1 MVEFEGMAFNIKYL
15 YTIKITDKTIIEI
28 RLTYGN
34 SDRIVSHDFQYK
46 TSAEA
51 KEHFQVLMDK
61 IRAAE
66 KIIYSYHN

>member
-46 TSAEA
+46 TSVEA
-51 KEHFQVLMDK
+51 KEQFQVLMDK
-61 IRAAE
+61 IWTAE

>member
-1 MVEFEGMAFNIKYL
+1 MVEFEEMAFNIKYL
-15 YTIKITDKTIIEI
+15 YTIKITNKTIIEI

-34 SDRIVSHDFQYK
+34 SDRIISHDFQYK
-46 TSAEA
+46 TPAEA
-51 KEHFQVLMDK
+51 KEHFQILMDK

>member
-1 MVEFEGMAFNIKYL
+1 MVEFEGMVFNIKYL

-28 RLTYGN
+28 RLIYGN
-34 SDRIVSHDFQYK
+34 SDRIISYDFQYR
-46 TSAEA
+46 TFSEA
-51 KEHFQVLMDK
+51 KEHFQILMDK

>member
-34 SDRIVSHDFQYK
+34 SNSVVSHSFQYK

-51 KEHFQVLMDK
+51 KEQFEILMGR
-61 IRAAE
+61 IYATE
-66 KIIYSYHN
+66 KMIYSSHN